1 MLQLWP
7 ERTLQQRMPPTQE
20 DACPLEKTVQSSR
33 SHIQRNRNKKPGRR
47 TSGKQRPLGIEH
59 GNNHPREKPVVEPD
73 PPYRIQTT
81 QYDREEKIMIKVW
94 IIETDGKE

>member
-1 MLQLWP
+1 
-7 ERTLQQRMPPTQE
+7 
-20 DACPLEKTVQSSR
+20 
-33 SHIQRNRNKKPGRR
+33 
-47 TSGKQRPLGIEH
+47 LGIEH